1 MKIKILNAVSLVSLM
16 FVVGLLAAVSGC
28 RSSSNTTN
36 ANQAVNRGTP
46 TVTEEKPAATPKNPS
61 AAFAGDWETN
71 DPRVSSGG
79 FVRWRFS
86 DGVKKDNGYSGRVT
100 DVSTNDDIA
109 TYIITEKTVTLEY
122 LPVSSGTSKT
132 YEYVVSDEGKT
143 ITLKGDTPFILRK
156 GTSNAEMEKAGIII
170 STYLW
175 NLDSAVAT
183 KMGLAPDTYIEFD
196 TAQKSDKGYGGAM
209 RFYDATT
216 STPQTLLAQY
226 MLTSKDSVIITLPS
240 GPKAGTY
247 KILND
252 EKLLQIDFTDPTESD
267 LFLNRR

>member
-1 MKIKILNAVSLVSLM
+1 MKIKVLNAVSIVSLM

-28 RSSSNTTN
+28 RSSSNNTN
-36 ANQAVNRGTP
+36 TNQAVNRGTP

-86 DGVKKDNGYSGRVT
+86 DGVKKENGYSGRVT
-100 DVSTNDDIA
+100 DVASNDDIA
-109 TYIITEKTVTLEY
+109 TYIITEKTITLEY

-132 YEYVVSDEGKT
+132 YDYTVSDEGKT
-143 ITLKGDTPFILRK
+143 ITLNGDKPWVLRK
-156 GTSNAEMEKAGIII
+156 STSNAEMEKAGSII
-170 STYLW
+170 STHQW

-183 KMGLAPDTYIEFD
+183 KMGLVPDTFIEFD
-196 TAQKSDKGYGGAM
+196 VPLKSDRGYGGAM
-209 RFYDATT
+209 KFFDANTGM
-216 STPQTLLAQY
+216 PQSLLAQY
-226 MLTSKDSVIITLPS
+226 IITSKESVVITLPS
-240 GPKAGTY
+240 GPKAGTF

-252 EKLLQIDFTDPTESD
+252 EKILQIDFTDPTESD